1 MLEEITEIL
10 DENLSRVENLISL
23 YGPAIVGRRKVQDTD
38 VLRGALVLLH
48 AGMPPL
54 SGMLSAALFF
64 SNFQV
69 GGLGQ

>member
-1 MLEEITEIL
+1 MASSINEKSLGMAWIESIRSVLDNGDLHFDEDVSILEL
-10 DENLSRVENLISL
+10 RL
-23 YGPAIVGRRKVQDTD
+23 GPSV
-38 VLRGALVLLH
+38 
-48 AGMPPL
+48 

>member
-1 MLEEITEIL
+1 MQMNVLAKLNVKNVQRTVYKSPAEQRRAKLLAAIEEQMRVLEAAHSG
-10 DENLSRVENLISL
+10 N
-23 YGPAIVGRRKVQDTD
+23 
-38 VLRGALVLLH
+38 
-48 AGMPPL
+48 PPL